1 MYVHCVLT
9 RYRKQHFAIHI
20 YQRERLYANPAYWSL
35 LRSQSDPKGL

>member
-20 YQRERLYANPAYWSL
+20 YQRERLYAVGFYSHHAYFVTS
-35 LRSQSDPKGL
+35 GIGH